1 MSGLKVGDVMTRD
14 VVVVRHGTPL
24 KEIAR
29 QLSGHRISA
38 LPVLDEE
45 DRLVGL
51 VSEADL
57 MRRETF
63 GLADARRR
71 WRLHRRRV
79 AGDSAE
85 DLMSVP
91 VITISPETDVSRAAR
106 LMDTRGLKRLVVIDA
121 EHRLVGIVSRADLV
135 RIFLREDDEIRREV
149 ISDVLVRLL
158 RADPEL
164 VDVRVQDGVVTLNG
178 RLTQRSQI
186 PVAVRLT
193 RSVDG
198 VVDVV
203 NRLGYTVDDVT
214 RRVRPVELWR
224 SAPA

>member
-1 MSGLKVGDVMTRD
+1 MPGLKVGDVMTRD
-14 VVVVRHGTPL
+14 VVVVRRGTPL

-29 QLSGHRISA
+29 QLTQHRISA
-38 LPVLDEE
+38 MPVLDEE

-57 MRRETF
+57 LKREWF

-71 WRLHRRRV
+71 WRPRRRQ
-79 AGDSAE
+79 ATGDSAK

-106 LMDTRGLKRLVVIDA
+106 LMDSRGLKRLVVVDA

-135 RIFLREDDEIRREV
+135 RVFLREDDEIRREV
-149 ISDVLVRLL
+149 VSDVLVRLL
-158 RADPEL
+158 WADPEL
-164 VDVRVQDGVVTLNG
+164 VDVRVDDGVVTLSG
-178 RLTQRSQI
+178 RLGQRSQI

-193 RSVDG
+193 RAVDG

-203 NRLGYTVDDVT
+203 NRLGYTVDDVS
-214 RRVRPVELWR
+214 RRPRPVDL
-224 SAPA
+224 

>member
-1 MSGLKVGDVMTRD
+1 MPGLRVGDVMTRD
-14 VVVVRHGTPL
+14 VVVVRRGTPL

-29 QLSGHRISA
+29 QLTEHRISA
-38 LPVLDEE
+38 LPVLDAE

-57 MRRETF
+57 IRRERF

-71 WRLHRRRV
+71 WRGRRRRA
-79 AGDSAE
+79 AGGSAK

-106 LMDTRGLKRLVVIDA
+106 LMDSRGLKRLVVVDA
-121 EHRLVGIVSRADLV
+121 EHRLVGIVSRGDLV
-135 RIFLREDDEIRREV
+135 RVFLRQDDEIRREI

-164 VDVRVQDGVVTLNG
+164 VDVRVDDGVVTLSG
-178 RLTQRSQI
+178 RLGQRSQI

-193 RSVDG
+193 RAVDG

-203 NRLGYTVDDVT
+203 NRLGYSLDDLT
-214 RRVRPVELWR
+214 RHVRPVDL
-224 SAPA
+224 

>member
-1 MSGLKVGDVMTRD
+1 MPGLKVGDVMTRD
-14 VVVVRHGTPL
+14 VVVVRRGTPL
-24 KEIAR
+24 KAIAR
-29 QLSGHRISA
+29 QLAEHRISA
-38 LPVLDEE
+38 MPVLDEE

-57 MRRETF
+57 MKRERF

-71 WRLHRRRV
+71 RRLRRRQV
-79 AGDSAE
+79 TGDSAK

-91 VITISPETDVSRAAR
+91 VITIAPETDVSRAAR
-106 LMDTRGLKRLVVIDA
+106 LMDTRGLKRLVVVDA

-135 RIFLREDDEIRREV
+135 RVFLREDDEIRREIV
-149 ISDVLVRLL
+149 SDVLVRLL
-158 RADPEL
+158 WADPEL
-164 VDVRVQDGVVTLNG
+164 VNVRVDDGVVTLSG
-178 RLTQRSQI
+178 RLGQRSQI

-193 RSVDG
+193 RAVDG

-214 RRVRPVELWR
+214 RRVRPVEL
-224 SAPA
+224 